1 MRAKQ
6 EQPMISNEAKKTRDQ
21 PNLTEC
27 QSCGLRISSHKRL
40 EILYSEWRIIL
51 LCTKCFNLV
60 ESSRI
65 CSYCFRQSSDKT
77 KCFRCCQCKRVVH
90 KSCFAKRK
98 AVTPWSYSSCDGGGD
113 FSVCI
118 DCWVPNSVASKRG
131 GVCRDSKRNSGRV
144 LGRSLEDANCVVQ
157 EKVEAAVRARDLAV
171 RKALEERNE
180 ADVARKAL
188 DMVANNGFIKENNDV
203 DDFELA
209 FQLHR
214 AINSSPR
221 ISSNLCLVN
230 SSCLGVA
237 RRGEG
242 NGKTRITNS
251 DFRNPS
257 AYGKLNDFL
266 SKSVDLECRKSNG
279 IGDGKIRANA
289 KKDGNAGKCSKMGE
303 QSFFS
308 KLIDSRGNDHSVNS
322 GSQSFRERNES
333 MTPDDKSCKRK
344 NDRYLLKYSRRKL
357 DESSSMNACTQDLH
371 LSNGTAAK
379 LSKAQLSFFQ
389 HLKYFLNKR
398 KLFPTALTTKQ
409 SQSKEGTHHKIKW
422 KDYQQAA
429 DLSLNILLGYMW
441 FSRDPVDPR
450 RTVYVV
456 FGIYAE

>member
-131 GVCRDSKRNSGRV
+131 GVCTDSKRKSVRV

-171 RKALEERNE
+171 RKALEERNA

-188 DMVANNGFIKENNDV
+188 DMVANNGVVKENNDV

-209 FQLHR
+209 FRLHR

-221 ISSNLCLVN
+221 ISSNLCSVN

-237 RRGEG
+237 RRREG
-242 NGKTRITNS
+242 NGKTRIINS

-257 AYGKLNDFL
+257 ACGKLDDFL
-266 SKSVDLECRKSNG
+266 SKSVDVECRKSNG
-279 IGDGKIRANA
+279 IGDGKIRPNV
-289 KKDGNAGKCSKMGE
+289 KKDGNAGKCLKMGE

-322 GSQSFRERNES
+322 GSQSFREQNES
-333 MTPDDKSCKRK
+333 MTPDDKSCKGK

-357 DESSSMNACTQDLH
+357 DERLIPDGGPKFLYEGLH
-371 LSNGTAAK
+371 SGLA
-379 LSKAQLSFFQ
+379 
-389 HLKYFLNKR
+389 
-398 KLFPTALTTKQ
+398 P
-409 SQSKEGTHHKIKW
+409 
-422 KDYQQAA
+422 QQWN
-429 DLSLNILLGYMW
+429 SC
-441 FSRDPVDPR
+441 
-450 RTVYVV
+450 
-456 FGIYAE
+456 

>member
-171 RKALEERNE
+171 RKALEERNA

-188 DMVANNGFIKENNDV
+188 DMVANNGVVKENNDV

-209 FQLHR
+209 FRLHR

-221 ISSNLCLVN
+221 ISSNLCMVN

-242 NGKTRITNS
+242 NGQTRIRNS
-251 DFRNPS
+251 DFRNPI
-257 AYGKLNDFL
+257 ACGKLDDFL
-266 SKSVDLECRKSNG
+266 SKSVDVECRKSNG
-279 IGDGKIRANA
+279 IGDGKIRPNA

-333 MTPDDKSCKRK
+333 MTPDDKSCKGK
-344 NDRYLLKYSRRKL
+344 SDRYLLKYSRRKL
-357 DESSSMNACTQDLH
+357 DERIIPDGGPKFLYEGLH
-371 LSNGTAAK
+371 SGLA
-379 LSKAQLSFFQ
+379 
-389 HLKYFLNKR
+389 
-398 KLFPTALTTKQ
+398 P
-409 SQSKEGTHHKIKW
+409 
-422 KDYQQAA
+422 QQWN
-429 DLSLNILLGYMW
+429 SC
-441 FSRDPVDPR
+441 
-450 RTVYVV
+450 
-456 FGIYAE
+456 